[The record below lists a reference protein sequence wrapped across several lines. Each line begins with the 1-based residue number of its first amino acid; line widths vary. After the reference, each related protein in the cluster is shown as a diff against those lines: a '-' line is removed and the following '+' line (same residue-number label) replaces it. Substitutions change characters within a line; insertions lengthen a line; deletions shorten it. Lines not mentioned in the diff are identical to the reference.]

1 MIVPQTRLLF
11 WFALVVLP
19 FSVLGTLYREASLF
33 CVVLIAG
40 LFVLA
45 LLDAGLA
52 QGKLDGI
59 HLELPEV
66 LRVSKD
72 RLTAIPVS
80 LQNERQKS
88 LRLRLG
94 LALPREIH
102 SPLEEV
108 LVILPE
114 GAEAS
119 RLAWPCEPLQ
129 RGNYRLRKACLETA
143 SPLGFW
149 ALRGAVPVRCELRVY
164 PNLMPERK
172 NLAAFFL
179 HRGTFGWHA
188 QRQVGKGREFEKLR
202 DYIPGDGYDEI
213 HWKAT
218 AKRGRP
224 VTKVFQIE
232 RTQEVYVVIDA
243 SRLSARKAAG
253 RCPPWSGSGGDSAAG
268 AVTGQGRRTAEL
280 TSPSTVIERFIT
292 SALVLGQAAEH
303 QGDLF
308 GLITFADRVQAF
320 LRAKNGKTH
329 YGACRDVLY
338 TLEPQNMP
346 PDFDEISSF
355 IRTRLRRRAL
365 LIFLTSLDDPVL
377 SESFVRNMSLLAGQ
391 HLVLV
396 NMIKPPDADP
406 LFTRPE
412 VETVDD
418 LYQHL
423 GGHLQWHSLR
433 EMEKVL
439 QRRGVRFS
447 LLENERLAG

>member
-119 RLAWPCEPLQ
+119 RLAWPCEPLR

-202 DYIPGDGYDEI
+202 DYIPGDGYDES

-243 SRLSARKAAG
+243 SRLSAREAV
-253 RCPPWSGSGGDSAAG
+253 SGARESVSGVRYQVSGGNSMM
-268 AVTGQGRRTAEL
+268 AEPDTSHL
-280 TSPSTVIERFIT
+280 TPGTSTLERFVT
-292 SALVLGQAAEH
+292 AALVLGLAAEQ

-308 GLITFADRVQAF
+308 D
-320 LRAKNGKTH
+320 
-329 YGACRDVLY
+329 
-338 TLEPQNMP
+338 
-346 PDFDEISSF
+346 
-355 IRTRLRRRAL
+355 L
-365 LIFLTSLDDPVL
+365 L
-377 SESFVRNMSLLAGQ
+377 
-391 HLVLV
+391 
-396 NMIKPPDADP
+396 
-406 LFTRPE
+406 
-412 VETVDD
+412 
-418 LYQHL
+418 
-423 GGHLQWHSLR
+423 
-433 EMEKVL
+433 
-439 QRRGVRFS
+439 
-447 LLENERLAG
+447 